1 MARATQYKDNPIPIM
16 SLEYKIPRLLWE
28 NMESVLLAQSKRYV
42 AELARRL
49 GVPEK
54 DLLKKV
60 LPSSDS
66 LKVIIQDTQS
76 ETNHCRAYVQQDK
89 LTVLCR
95 RPIAY
100 GCNYCTLHRH
110 KRMLVIEDTK
120 PVDIQRVKD
129 VSTMPLTW
137 IIEHNTLINSN
148 GEVIGK
154 LNRSDSTVKLFV
166 IRD

>member
-1 MARATQYKDNPIPIM
+1 M
-16 SLEYKIPRLLWE
+16 SLEYKVPRLLWE

-54 DLLKKV
+54 DLLKRV

-66 LKVIIQDTQS
+66 LKIVIQDTQS
-76 ETNHCRAYVQQDK
+76 ETNHCRAFLQHDK

-95 RPIAY
+95 RPVAY
-100 GCNYCTLHRH
+100 GCHYCTLHRH
-110 KRMLVIEDTK
+110 KRMLIIEDTK
-120 PVDIQRVKD
+120 PEPIQRVKD
-129 VSTMPLTW
+129 VDTMPPTW
-137 IIEHNTLINSN
+137 IVRENTLINSN

-154 LNRSDSTVKLFV
+154 LNRSTSTIKLFV
-166 IRD
+166 IHD

>member
-1 MARATQYKDNPIPIM
+1 M

>member
-1 MARATQYKDNPIPIM
+1 M
-16 SLEYKIPRLLWE
+16 SLEYKVPRLLWE

-66 LKVIIQDTQS
+66 LKIMIQDTHA
-76 ETNHCRAYVQQDK
+76 ETNHCRAYVQHDT
-89 LTVLCR
+89 LTTLCR
-95 RPIAY
+95 RPVAY
-100 GCNYCTLHRH
+100 GCHYCTLHRH

-120 PVDIQRVKD
+120 PVDIQRLKD
-129 VSTMPLTW
+129 VPTLPPTW
-137 IIEHNTLINSN
+137 IVERNTLINSK
-148 GEVIGK
+148 GEIIGK
-154 LNRSDSTVKLFV
+154 LNRSDATVKLFV
-166 IRD
+166 LRD